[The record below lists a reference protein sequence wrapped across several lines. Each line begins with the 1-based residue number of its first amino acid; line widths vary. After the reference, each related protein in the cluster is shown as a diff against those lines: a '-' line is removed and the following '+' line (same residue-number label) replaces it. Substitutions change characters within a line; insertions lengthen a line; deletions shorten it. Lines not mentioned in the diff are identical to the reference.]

1 MKPLYSGLANISIT
15 SIQSTTTTAIYKTHS
30 GEYKSEELAED
41 KALCGAL
48 DQYLLIRGEEEE
60 RRGGGYQKLPLIKYL
75 SIYLPKRISI
85 ANQLKYADIPTGG
98 RLIG

>member
-48 DQYLLIRGEEEE
+48 DQYLLIRGR